1 VIAPAISAN
10 VPSAPAASAGGLT
23 RQPSSV
29 LGKDEFLKLL
39 VAQLKNQDPTN
50 PMDGQQMAA
59 QLAQFSSVE
68 QLIAVNQKL
77 DAQAQSDAATAQ
89 AIANSSAIS
98 AIGKTVTS
106 VGNELELVPGGD
118 ARIRA
123 VVQGTGRGT
132 LSLLDASGNVIGRR
146 DLGTVRPGDQQ
157 FSLGGLE
164 LGQPA
169 GVYRWQVDVTTAD
182 GSAIPV
188 TPLMTGRVTG
198 VEYGSNG
205 ARLVAGRLRIPVG
218 TVVSL
223 GSP

>member
-1 VIAPAISAN
+1 MTAPVVTPN
-10 VPSAPAASAGGLT
+10 VPMGPGPASGLT
-23 RQPSSV
+23 RQPSAV

-68 QLIAVNQKL
+68 QLISVNQKL
-77 DAQAQSDAATAQ
+77 EAQAKSDAATAM
-89 AIANSSAIS
+89 AINNSSAIG
-98 AIGKTVTS
+98 AIGKVVAA
-106 VGNELELVPGGD
+106 VGNQLELVPGAD
-118 ARIRA
+118 SRVRA

-132 LSLLDASGNVIGRR
+132 LTLLDANGTVLGRR
-146 DLGTVRPGDQQ
+146 DLGTVRAGDQQ

-169 GVYRWQVDVTTAD
+169 GLYRWQLDVTAGD

-188 TPLMTGRVTG
+188 TPFVTGRVTG
-198 VEYGSNG
+198 VEYGADG

-223 GSP
+223 VSP

>member
-1 VIAPAISAN
+1 
-10 VPSAPAASAGGLT
+10 
-23 RQPSSV
+23 V

-68 QLIAVNQKL
+68 QLISVNQKL
-77 DAQAQSDAATAQ
+77 DAQAQTDAATAQ
-89 AIANSSAIS
+89 AINNSTAIG
-98 AIGKTVTS
+98 AIGKTVAA
-106 VGNELELVPGGD
+106 VGNQLELVPGGD
-118 ARIRA
+118 ARVRA

-132 LSLLDASGNVIGRR
+132 LSLLDANGTVIGRR
-146 DLGTVRPGDQQ
+146 DLGTVRAGDQQ

-164 LGQPA
+164 LGLPA
-169 GVYRWQVDVTTAD
+169 GVYRWQLDVSAAD
-182 GSAIPV
+182 GAAIPV
-188 TPLMTGRVTG
+188 TPFTTGRVTG
-198 VEYGSNG
+198 VEYAADG